1 MPRRKPWIYQPS
13 PEEIAEKREQ
23 ERDAKAAERFG
34 VFPWEAENMYRTK
47 SAVKIYKRE
56 SAAQAYADKVNAE
69 QGTSANL
76 VVRKIR

>member
-1 MPRRKPWIYQPS
+1 MSRRKPWIYQPS

-23 ERDAKAAERFG
+23 ERVAKNAERWG
-34 VFPWEAENMYRTK
+34 VFPWEAANMYRAE

-56 SAAQAYADKVNAE
+56 SAAEAYADKRNSE
-69 QGTSANL
+69 DPSANL